1 VTQSA
6 APTTYTTL
14 YVHDLDDH
22 IIAETDTSGQT
33 LREYIWLGDIP
44 LAVVDKVA
52 TGSPVIYYVHSDH
65 LGRPARM
72 TAQNQAWVWDVI
84 YSPFGETS
92 YIWTNPGAIDIRF
105 PGQWFQLESG
115 LHYNWH
121 RHYDASLGRYVQPD
135 PIGFAGGR
143 NIFAYASGN
152 PLFFIDPQGFGP
164 WGSAI
169 GGWIGGVVFGAIGA
183 ETGPAD
189 IAIAILGRKL
199 GAEFGSELEDYIRE
213 KIREADELYPKK
225 ACDCDEWHHIVPIY
239 LGGRKSGLCVPL
251 RPSYHQL
258 ITNEFRLQRPYGI
271 RRDPL
276 GQEELKGLLTGI
288 YTKFPPIQLGK

>member
-92 YIWTNPGAIDIRF
+92 YIWTNPGTIDIRF

-121 RHYDASLGRYVQPD
+121 RHYDASLGRYLQPD
-135 PIGFAGGR
+135 PLIKDRSPVVTGVEKDPFVSGSWMLSGL
-143 NIFAYASGN
+143 ASAIYPAARVEHALFPDGPNRYGYVGQN
-152 PLFFIDPQGFGP
+152 PIVDIDP
-164 WGSAI
+164 
-169 GGWIGGVVFGAIGA
+169 
-183 ETGPAD
+183 E
-189 IAIAILGRKL
+189 
-199 GAEFGSELEDYIRE
+199 
-213 KIREADELYPKK
+213 
-225 ACDCDEWHHIVPIY
+225 
-239 LGGRKSGLCVPL
+239 
-251 RPSYHQL
+251 
-258 ITNEFRLQRPYGI
+258 
-271 RRDPL
+271 
-276 GQEELKGLLTGI
+276 GLLTWRQFWMVCYSI
-288 YTKFPPIQLGK
+288 MCWKKFPDAPKPPPPPPQKIERNCP